1 MEFGSRAFIW
11 TLTGIAAGSLAAGV
25 GVESRSL
32 ILGSTIVGAYALHLF
47 ALRTA
52 VRSAS
57 SDRTQL
63 ESERLQLVAE
73 REEVKRLQRSLED
86 RLARTE
92 EQFSLLRDMV
102 RERVRRTS
110 GAVVPE
116 GEDEPSKPPHREPL
130 GTHGSREETDESHRG
145 YGRW

>member
-11 TLTGIAAGSLAAGV
+11 TLTCVAAGSLAAGV
-25 GVESRSL
+25 GVESRPL

-52 VRSAS
+52 VRGAS
-57 SDRTQL
+57 SDRTRL
-63 ESERLQLVAE
+63 ESERLRLAAE
-73 REEVKRLQRSLED
+73 REEVERLQGSLEE

-102 RERVRRTS
+102 SERVRRTS

-130 GTHGSREETDESHRG
+130 GTHGFKDETEESHGG

>member
-25 GVESRSL
+25 GVESWSL

-52 VRSAS
+52 VRRAG
-57 SDRTQL
+57 SDRTRL
-63 ESERLQLVAE
+63 ESERLRLVTE
-73 REEVKRLQRSLED
+73 REEVKRLHRSLEE

-102 RERVRRTS
+102 SERVRRTS
-110 GAVVPE
+110 EAAVPE
-116 GEDEPSKPPHREPL
+116 DENEPSKPPHREPL
-130 GTHGSREETDESHRG
+130 GTHGFREETGESHRG